1 MLYAVQGVGSVLAGL
16 LTGPLLRRI
25 PERMLAAAG
34 LALFAVAV
42 GVRALPYEA
51 TALAASAVIGLG
63 LPWVLVATMTAVQRE
78 APAEAVGRVAATA
91 NTLVFAP
98 NALAIALG
106 AGLVAV
112 VDVRVLLPVLALAG
126 TAWAAGL
133 ALRGTGRGGGRSGDP
148 AEARAGAGAET

>member
-16 LTGPLLRRI
+16 VTGPLLRRVS
-25 PERMLAAAG
+25 ERVLATVG

-63 LPWVLVATMTAVQRE
+63 LPWVLVAVVTAVQRE

-98 NALAIALG
+98 NALALALG
-106 AGLVAV
+106 AALVAL
-112 VDVRVLLPVLALAG
+112 VDIHVLLPLLAVAG
-126 TAWAAGL
+126 ASWAACLVVGQG
-133 ALRGTGRGGGRSGDP
+133 ARTGAVR
-148 AEARAGAGAET
+148 GAG